1 MSEYA
6 STSEE
11 SNSNEFERSYKYNT
25 ETAAI
30 NIKNNKAIWRFSLED
45 NRIVKISRD
54 RRVAPN
60 EIAIIPKFQ
69 QKMVRKT
76 MKRNHIQYCSKI
88 ENCMNWK
95 WCTKKKWIN
104 RKVYPAD
111 YEDTKFV
118 KNATI
123 KILIQN
129 YATETSAL
137 KNK

>member
-69 QKMVRKT
+69 QKMVGKT

-95 WCTKKKWIN
+95 WCTKKKKMNKSKSISGRLWRYKICRKCNDKDSDTELRN
-104 RKVYPAD
+104 RNLCVEK
-111 YEDTKFV
+111 
-118 KNATI
+118 
-123 KILIQN
+123 
-129 YATETSAL
+129 
-137 KNK
+137 